1 MSVPCRTYYFVWSDS
16 TPLAPAPKKQVPAL
30 DIDTKE
36 GRFFLCSLLATPPSR
51 PILPFTPRS
60 LARVP
65 WELNPPHPPTDRV
78 AGRNFLE

>member
-1 MSVPCRTYYFVWSDS
+1 MPCRTYYFVWSDS
-16 TPLAPAPKKQVPAL
+16 TSPAPAQINQVPAL

-36 GRFFLCSLLATPPSR
+36 GRFFLCSILATPPSR
-51 PILPFTPRS
+51 PSSFTPRS
-60 LARVP
+60 LAPRVP